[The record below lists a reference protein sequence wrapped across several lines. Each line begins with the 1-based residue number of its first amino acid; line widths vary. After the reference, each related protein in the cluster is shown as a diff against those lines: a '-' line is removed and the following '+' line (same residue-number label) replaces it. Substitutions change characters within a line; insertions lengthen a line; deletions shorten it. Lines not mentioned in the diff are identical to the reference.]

1 MPFVGEYGSLIMMCQ
16 SHCHFQ
22 FSPRHAHFR
31 ISGRLT
37 GAEPNRCVAVGCFSS
52 LTRPQCNAATSSSL
66 HLAKELCAALS
77 CSKPGMKPAHQG
89 PRSHPKKARVKSV
102 ACRRI
107 KRSHRNFVAKP
118 CSEACLACPSS
129 SSGSRQ
135 MRNLPVP
142 SKSVQASQCRGA
154 CTHQPN
160 SPIAVT
166 RAHPR
171 PAPSA
176 GTPRPHSGGTPP
188 AGRPLPPRSTPE
200 TPGVVKADVTL
211 PVLWPSAPAGAG
223 QRA

>member
-1 MPFVGEYGSLIMMCQ
+1 MRCRRMLLLADKASMQRCNKQQSALGERVVRGTVMFETW
-16 SHCHFQ
+16 H
-22 FSPRHAHFR
+22 
-31 ISGRLT
+31 
-37 GAEPNRCVAVGCFSS
+37 E
-52 LTRPQCNAATSSSL
+52 TRA
-66 HLAKELCAALS
+66 
-77 CSKPGMKPAHQG
+77 
-89 PRSHPKKARVKSV
+89 PRSSFASEKARVKSV